1 MSRGISYAL
10 ENNSWGKKDDLE
22 QSCRQVRSGYVWKKA
37 RRAVAKEKGNNW
49 YGNNTSVSVLK
60 TLTRLRSNNRKGP
73 TSHTC
78 NSTAESEKLYTEWK
92 TPDSKNVLLI
102 LSSIKVLVREKLIY
116 SERHQIRVC
125 LVGVQRGCLTPERQ
139 ENVHEVMAMF
149 YVLIGLVATEACCM
163 YQNSSRWVLN
173 YLYFIVTV
181 MQQPKWFEKEKESLT
196 IGNRFADVTV
206 ITGLLITGSWSL

>member
-10 ENNSWGKKDDLE
+10 KNNSWGKKEDLE

-163 YQNSSRWVLN
+163 YQNSSKWVLN
-173 YLYFIVTV
+173 YILLSQLCSNQNDSKKKKRASQSVTDLL
-181 MQQPKWFEKEKESLT
+181 MSQSLL
-196 IGNRFADVTV
+196 VC
-206 ITGLLITGSWSL
+206 W